1 MADLLTVDGRGTI
14 GTDGKPT
21 VNLVFEVNCDA
32 AIELAGES
40 VFQSPI
46 IRERVDSLNNV
57 ICHLQQQNV
66 QLLTNENNYLFEINR
81 LKNEL
86 VLKTAQCSEL
96 QNVMK
101 VLAASNEKLQ
111 KDLIVVAARAN
122 SN

>member
-1 MADLLTVDGRGTI
+1 
-14 GTDGKPT
+14 
-21 VNLVFEVNCDA
+21 
-32 AIELAGES
+32 
-40 VFQSPI
+40 
-46 IRERVDSLNNV
+46 
-57 ICHLQQQNV
+57 LQQQNV

-101 VLAASNEKLQ
+101 VLASSNEKLQ
-111 KDLIVVAARAN
+111 KELIVIAARAN

>member
-1 MADLLTVDGRGTI
+1 MADLLTLDGRGTV
-14 GTDGKPT
+14 GKDGKPT

-46 IRERVDSLNNV
+46 IRERVDSLKNV
-57 ICHLQQQNV
+57 ICHLQQQHV
-66 QLLTNENNYLFEINR
+66 QLLTIENNYLFEINR

-96 QNVMK
+96 QNVIK
-101 VLAASNEKLQ
+101 ALVASNEKLK

>member
-1 MADLLTVDGRGTI
+1 
-14 GTDGKPT
+14 
-21 VNLVFEVNCDA
+21 
-32 AIELAGES
+32 
-40 VFQSPI
+40 
-46 IRERVDSLNNV
+46 
-57 ICHLQQQNV
+57 
-66 QLLTNENNYLFEINR
+66 LFEINR

-111 KDLIVVAARAN
+111 KDLIVIAARAN

>member
-1 MADLLTVDGRGTI
+1 MADLLTIDGRGTI

-122 SN
+122 ST

>member
-1 MADLLTVDGRGTI
+1 MADLLTIDGRGTI

-96 QNVMK
+96 QNVIK
-101 VLAASNEKLQ
+101 TLAASNKKLQ

>member
-1 MADLLTVDGRGTI
+1 MADLLVLDGRGTL

-21 VNLVFEVNCDA
+21 VTLVFEVNCDA

-57 ICHLQQQNV
+57 ICHLQQQRV

-86 VLKTAQCSEL
+86 VSKTAQCSEL
-96 QNVMK
+96 QNVINAL
-101 VLAASNEKLQ
+101 VVSNEKLK

>member
-1 MADLLTVDGRGTI
+1 MADLLTIDGRGTI

-81 LKNEL
+81 LKCEL

-111 KDLIVVAARAN
+111 KELIVIAARAN

>member
-1 MADLLTVDGRGTI
+1 MADLLTIDGRGTI

-57 ICHLQQQNV
+57 IFHLQQQNV

-111 KDLIVVAARAN
+111 KELIVIAARAN

>member
-1 MADLLTVDGRGTI
+1 MADLLTIDGRGTI
-14 GTDGKPT
+14 GTDGRPT
-21 VNLVFEVNCDA
+21 VNLVFEVDCDA

-57 ICHLQQQNV
+57 ICHLQQQHL
-66 QLLTNENNYLFEINR
+66 QLLTNENNYLLEINR
-81 LKNEL
+81 LKCEL
-86 VLKTAQCSEL
+86 VSKTAQCSEL
-96 QNVMK
+96 QNVIK
-101 VLAASNEKLQ
+101 TLAASNEKLQ

>member
-1 MADLLTVDGRGTI
+1 MADLLTIDGRGTI

-86 VLKTAQCSEL
+86 VLKKAQCSEL
-96 QNVMK
+96 QNVIK
-101 VLAASNEKLQ
+101 TLAASNKKLQ

>member
-1 MADLLTVDGRGTI
+1 MADLLTIDGRGTI

-21 VNLVFEVNCDA
+21 VNLVFEVNCDS

-101 VLAASNEKLQ
+101 VLAASNEKLR
-111 KDLIVVAARAN
+111 KDLIVVAARSN
-122 SN
+122 ST

>member
-1 MADLLTVDGRGTI
+1 MADLLVLDGRGTL

-66 QLLTNENNYLFEINR
+66 QLLTNENNYWFEINR

-111 KDLIVVAARAN
+111 KDLIVIAARAN

>member
-1 MADLLTVDGRGTI
+1 MADLLTLDGRGTL

-21 VNLVFEVNCDA
+21 VNLVFEVNCNA

-57 ICHLQQQNV
+57 ICHLQQQHV

-96 QNVMK
+96 QNVIK
-101 VLAASNEKLQ
+101 ALVTSNEKLK

>member
-1 MADLLTVDGRGTI
+1 MADLLTIDGQGTI

-111 KDLIVVAARAN
+111 KELIVIAARAN

>member
-1 MADLLTVDGRGTI
+1 MADLLILDGRGTL

-40 VFQSPI
+40 VVQSPI

-57 ICHLQQQNV
+57 ICHLQQQRV

-86 VLKTAQCSEL
+86 VSKTAQCSEL
-96 QNVMK
+96 QNVIK
-101 VLAASNEKLQ
+101 TLIVSNKKL
-111 KDLIVVAARAN
+111 KKNLIVVAARAN